1 MSKSTN
7 DVSMSKLTSLKDAI
21 NYAPNQM
28 GCYQLYKNGKLIYVG
43 KAEDGI
49 RKRLVQYY
57 NGTTTEYTSVAI
69 INLWKDELQV
79 RWIVLDSKEAVL
91 GWESNCI
98 GELKPLLNTQSGWGQ
113 TNQLKGTTVGNAI
126 NVMSPEMAI
135 ADCIGGA
142 TKTAIKGAVA
152 VTAGVEAIKSL
163 ANGDSIEECLGN
175 VASKSCEAAVSAGA
189 GAVAGEVAGVAA
201 VALGAGPIGMGVA
214 TLAAAVAVGSAA
226 AECAD

>member
-1 MSKSTN
+1 M
-7 DVSMSKLTSLKDAI
+7 I
-21 NYAPNQM
+21 
-28 GCYQLYKNGKLIYVG
+28 LY
-43 KAEDGI
+43 
-49 RKRLVQYY
+49 
-57 NGTTTEYTSVAI
+57 S
-69 INLWKDELQV
+69 
-79 RWIVLDSKEAVL
+79 
-91 GWESNCI
+91 
-98 GELKPLLNTQSGWGQ
+98 
-113 TNQLKGTTVGNAI
+113 I

>member
-1 MSKSTN
+1 MIMSKSTN

-21 NYAPNQM
+21 KCAPNQM

-57 NGTTTEYTSVAI
+57 NGTTTEYTSGAI

-79 RWIVLDSKEAVL
+79 RWIVLDSKEAVR

-113 TNQLKGTTVGNAI
+113 TNQLKGTTVGNAV

-142 TKTAIKGAVA
+142 TKTAIKG
-152 VTAGVEAIKSL
+152 
-163 ANGDSIEECLGN
+163 
-175 VASKSCEAAVSAGA
+175 
-189 GAVAGEVAGVAA
+189 A

-226 AECAD
+226 AECADGAFDGVKDFVEDAAFGVCGAIADVGYTIGSLFWWL